1 MMWKWFES
9 MFRKLLSLEEARDA
23 IAHRVRPRVLGTE
36 EVTLLGAFDRIL
48 AEDIVAAHDIPP
60 FNRATVDG
68 YAVRAQDTFGAGE
81 NRPVRLKVCG
91 TVRTGH
97 LSKIKVG
104 KKQAAEIFTGAPIP
118 EGADAVVMVEHTEKE
133 SEHIRVFTAIP
144 KSGNIME
151 AGSDIRKGETVLAK
165 GRRLGSKE
173 IGAVAALGID
183 QLKAQKIP
191 VVAVFSTGPEVIQP
205 GGRLAPGKIHDINS
219 YSLSAAVLESGGKPV
234 HLGIV
239 EDDFSKLEETLKVAL
254 KTADMVVTSGG
265 VSVGPKDLLPKVLA
279 FLGRSG
285 LIVTGIAIKP
295 GKPTTVADIDG
306 KLVYSL
312 PGHPASALMIF
323 HLLVRPT
330 IQAMAGMAPTKDPE
344 VEAVAAARMFSAKGR
359 KTFVMVKLKEDKS
372 NGIFV
377 EPVSK
382 GDSGAITTLTK
393 ADGFVE
399 IPENVQFVDAKERIT
414 VHLFGKSL

>member
-1 MMWKWFES
+1 
-9 MFRKLLSLEEARDA
+9 MFRKLLSLEEANNA
-23 IAHRVRPRVLGTE
+23 IARRVRPRALGTE
-36 EVTLLGAFDRIL
+36 ETTLLGAFDRVL
-48 AEDIVAAHDIPP
+48 AEDIVAANDIPP
-60 FNRATVDG
+60 FDRATVDG
-68 YAVRAQDTFGAGE
+68 YAVRAQDTFGAEE
-81 NRPVRLKVCG
+81 NRPVKLKICG

-118 EGADAVVMVEHTEKE
+118 EGADAVVMVENTERK
-133 SEHIRVFTAIP
+133 SEHIRVFSAIP
-144 KSGNIME
+144 KSGNMME
-151 AGSDIRKGETVLAK
+151 AGSDIKKGETVLAK
-165 GRRLGSKE
+165 GRKLGSRE

-183 QLKAQKIP
+183 QVKVQVIP
-191 VVAVFSTGPEVIQP
+191 RVAVFSTGPEVIQP
-205 GGRLAPGKIHDINS
+205 GSRLSPGKIYDINS
-219 YSLSAAVLESGGKPV
+219 YSLSAAVLKSGGKPI

-239 EDDFSKLEETLKVAL
+239 EDEFSELQETLKVAL
-254 KTADMVVTSGG
+254 KTADIVVTSGG
-265 VSVGPKDLLPKVLA
+265 VSVGPKDLMPKVLA
-279 FLGRSG
+279 SLGKSG
-285 LIVTGIAIKP
+285 LILSGIAIKP

-330 IQAMAGMAPTKDPE
+330 IQVMAGIAPTKDPE
-344 VEAVAAARMFSAKGR
+344 LEAVAGARMFSAKGR
-359 KTFVMVKLKEDKS
+359 KTFVMVKLREDKS
-372 NGIFV
+372 NGIFA

-399 IPENVQFVDAKERIT
+399 IPENVQFVDVKERIT
-414 VHLFGKSL
+414 VHLFGQNL

>member
-1 MMWKWFES
+1 
-9 MFRKLLSLEEARDA
+9 MFRKLLSLEEANNA
-23 IAHRVRPRVLGTE
+23 IARRVRPRALGTE
-36 EVTLLGAFDRIL
+36 ETTLLGAFDRVL
-48 AEDIVAAHDIPP
+48 AEDIVAANDIPP
-60 FNRATVDG
+60 FDRATVDG
-68 YAVRAQDTFGAGE
+68 YAVRAQDTFGAEE
-81 NRPVRLKVCG
+81 NRPVKLKICG

-118 EGADAVVMVEHTEKE
+118 EGADAVVMVENTERK
-133 SEHIRVFTAIP
+133 SEHIRVFSAIP
-144 KSGNIME
+144 KSGNMME
-151 AGSDIRKGETVLAK
+151 AGSDIKKGETVLAK
-165 GRRLGSKE
+165 GRKLGSRE

-183 QLKAQKIP
+183 QVKVQVIP
-191 VVAVFSTGPEVIQP
+191 RVAVFSTGPEVIQP
-205 GGRLAPGKIHDINS
+205 GSRLSPGKIYDINS
-219 YSLSAAVLESGGKPV
+219 YSLSAAVLKSGGKPI

-239 EDDFSKLEETLKVAL
+239 EDEFSELQETLKVAL

-265 VSVGPKDLLPKVLA
+265 VSVGPKDLMPKVLA
-279 FLGRSG
+279 SLGRSG
-285 LIVTGIAIKP
+285 LILSGIAIKP

-330 IQAMAGMAPTKDPE
+330 IQVMAGIAPTKDPE
-344 VEAVAAARMFSAKGR
+344 LEAVAGARMFSAKGR
-359 KTFVMVKLKEDKS
+359 KTFVMVKLREDKS
-372 NGIFV
+372 NGIFA

-399 IPENVQFVDAKERIT
+399 IPENVQFVDVKERIT
-414 VHLFGKSL
+414 VHLFGQNL